1 MNAVAVW
8 RTLRALRWVLW
19 LGIIAYYVYVAAFR
33 DDHLTAFGHLLRSTE
48 MFMFGL
54 PVAAMFAGLL
64 ELWAREIAGVPKPSL
79 FGGPRPEA
87 EGSNGGPTGLP
98 R

>member
-8 RTLRALRWVLW
+8 RTLRAVRWALW
-19 LGIIAYYVYVAAFR
+19 LATVAYYLYVAGFR
-33 DDHLTAFGHLLRSTE
+33 ADHLTAFGHLLLRTE

-54 PVAAMFAGLL
+54 PIGDVFAGLL
-64 ELWAREIAGVPKPSL
+64 ELWAREAAGA
-79 FGGPRPEA
+79 PRPFLFSAAKPKTQEPS
-87 EGSNGGPTGLP
+87 GIS